1 MSSTIA
7 EFVFS
12 KESKQLETI
21 QSILDRYPRRP
32 DKQIVTR
39 IAPSPTGFLHI
50 GSVYTGLLNEKLAHQ
65 SWWIF
70 MVRIED
76 TDQARNT
83 TDHDTQTWGIFSII
97 NGLTF
102 FDIEYDEGEKLALPK
117 EDGKRRLESVGKY
130 GPYVQSQRL
139 DIYKSFVKYLLET
152 DQAYVCFMT
161 PQELENLRTSQQL
174 SKQATG
180 VYAQYA
186 LSRNLSEEE
195 IISRINNGDPYVI
208 RRKATANLDEKI
220 TFEDGIKWTV
230 EMQANYIDHIL
241 LKSDGFPS
249 YHLAHVVDDYLMGT
263 THVIRADEW
272 LASVPLHIQLFSGF
286 AWVFTKP
293 QRSYNHNSPIQKLD
307 NGNRRKLSKRK
318 DPEAD
323 VQTLIDA
330 GYPAE
335 GIKTYLMCLLNSNF
349 EDRWKEKNQ
358 TQLYVSYKEFQV
370 SLDKCN
376 TAGAIFDMDKLR
388 HICAEYLAIAPLD
401 NNENTSVLSGTL
413 SFYWDTF
420 QGPRIKILD
429 ETRDDE
435 TEFRKTKNYIVDI
448 LNFDRDKKLHITYQD
463 ILDYIRPFLD
473 DIRPFL
479 DDIAVDTSLFP
490 VVFSTQQ
497 RQAILSAYTTY
508 LETVFRDAD
517 GNTNKTQEEWFEDL
531 KQFGKPFGVAANNAE
546 FKEWWYIAKVG
557 DLAMIFRIAL
567 YGSANTP
574 DIYKMIITLGKDKVL
589 KRLQA

>member
-1 MSSTIA
+1 MSSLIA
-7 EFVFS
+7 NILFPNT
-12 KESKQLETI
+12 ESVQD
-21 QSILDRYPRRP
+21 ILGHYPRRP
-32 DKQIVTR
+32 DNQIVTR

-65 SWWIF
+65 SNWVFI
-70 MVRIED
+70 VRIED

-83 TDHDTQTWGIFSII
+83 TNYEEQSGGIFSII
-97 NGLTF
+97 NGLSF
-102 FDIEYDEGEKLALPK
+102 FQIEYDEGEKPLVK
-117 EDGKRRLESVGKY
+117 ENKMVLQPVGNY

-180 VYAQYA
+180 VYGQYA

-208 RRKATANLDEKI
+208 RRKATATLDEKI

-241 LKSDGFPS
+241 LKSDWFPS
-249 YHLAHVVDDYLMGT
+249 YHLAHIVDDYLMGT

-272 LASVPLHIQLFSGF
+272 LASVPFHVQLFNGF
-286 AWVFTKP
+286 ASIFTKP

-358 TQLYVSYKEFQV
+358 TQPYVSYKEFQV

-388 HICAEYLAIAPLD
+388 HICAEYLAVAPLYD
-401 NNENTSVLSGTL
+401 YKNTSVLPDVLG
-413 SFYWDTF
+413 FYYQTF
-420 QGPRIKILD
+420 QGQRIKALD
-429 ETRDDE
+429 ETRDNE
-435 TEFRKTKNYIVDI
+435 TALQELVKHTVNV
-448 LNFDRDKKLHITYQD
+448 LSFDRDKKLHITYQD

-473 DIRPFL
+473 DIT
-479 DDIAVDTSLFP
+479 VDASLFP
-490 VVFSTQQ
+490 TVFSAEQ

-508 LETVFRDAD
+508 LETIFRDAN
-517 GNTNKTQEEWFEDL
+517 GNTNKTQEQWFDDL
-531 KQFGKPFGVAANNAE
+531 KQFGKQFGIAANNAE
-546 FKEWWYIAKVG
+546 FKEWWYIARVG
-557 DLAMIFRIAL
+557 DLAMIFRVAL
-567 YGSANTP
+567 YGSTNTP
-574 DIYKMIITLGKDKVL
+574 DIYKMIIALGKDTVL